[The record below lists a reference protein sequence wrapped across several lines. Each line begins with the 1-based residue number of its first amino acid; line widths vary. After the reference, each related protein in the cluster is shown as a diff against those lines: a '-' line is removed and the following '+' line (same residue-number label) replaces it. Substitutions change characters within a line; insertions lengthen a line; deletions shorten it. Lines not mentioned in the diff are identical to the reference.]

1 MGWRDEKPAA
11 VKLQCLTRRAGEM
24 LCVEYILD
32 YFYST
37 ILYICMYY
45 IQHGKKGAKGGGSP
59 S

>member
-37 ILYICMYY
+37 IYMYVL
-45 IQHGKKGAKGGGSP
+45 QHGKKGAKGGGSP

>member
-37 ILYICMYY
+37 TIYMYVLL
-45 IQHGKKGAKGGGSP
+45 QHGKKGAKGGGSP